1 MDHLPEGEARVVR
14 AIVPEPAATPDAQ
27 SPELNSLLPGAEPS
41 ADETDPM
48 QLLADDVA
56 PAEHDAGSA
65 VYDDFAG
72 LLGDIGAPPQL
83 IEAIVDGF
91 ADTSDYSARD
101 AEERRATEAELHN
114 VWGDQYGANV
124 DAIRAYLTH
133 SLPPGVGELVLNAR
147 INGRALLNDV
157 GVAMHL
163 QQVAASMPA
172 VRSTGDLARDIA
184 ALEAV
189 MGDDPQRYRRDLG
202 MQARLR
208 ALYRQR
214 G

>member
-1 MDHLPEGEARVVR
+1 MDYFPEGEARVVR
-14 AIVPEPAATPDAQ
+14 AIMTEPAAGPDAQ
-27 SPELNSLLPGAEPS
+27 SPEPNSLLPDAQPS
-41 ADETDPM
+41 AEEADPM

-91 ADTSDYSARD
+91 ADTADYSARD
-101 AEERRATEAELHN
+101 AEERRATEAELLE
-114 VWGDQYGANV
+114 VWGGQYGANV
-124 DAIRAYLTH
+124 EAIRSYLTH
-133 SLPPGVGELVLNAR
+133 SLPPGVGNLVMNAR
-147 INGRALLNDV
+147 VKGRALLNDV
-157 GVAMHL
+157 GVAMYL
-163 QQVAASMPA
+163 QQVATTMPA

-202 MQARLR
+202 VQARLR